1 MKGLF
6 MKRRPALYIESHPTE
21 SELCLRP
28 WVRVLALIG
37 QFAIGFIGW
46 LAFAYVILSLPSP
59 M

>member
-21 SELCLRP
+21 SEFCLRP
-28 WVRVLALIG
+28 WVRTAMRLG
-37 QFAIGFIGW
+37 QFALGFIGW
-46 LAFAYVILSLPSP
+46 VAFAYVILSLPSP